1 MIELWDSFNNTF
13 ISRHFNIKNAIS
25 AQRKHLRQVKKA
37 NGQNCY
43 LSYSFKYKNGQKVD
57 PDEIVEI
64 EILLDNEY

>member
-1 MIELWDSFNNTF
+1 MIELWDSFNNKF
-13 ISRHFNIKNAIS
+13 ISRHFNLENAIL
-25 AQRKHLRQVKKA
+25 AQRKHSRRLKKA

-57 PDEIVEI
+57 PDEIVET